1 MALYYDDEE
10 AADAQNEHSSASTL
24 QPVDQKFLRDYIAY
38 ARNNICPEIST
49 EAEAVLVRNYVE
61 MRSLGNGNGEL
72 MNCVHVVSIL
82 SAVQVSQWKCRVGHS
97 AACFALY
104 LCCPVL

>member
-1 MALYYDDEE
+1 MYLTFLCIVVNFLYFPCTVALYYDDAE
-10 AADAQNEHSSASTL
+10 AGDAQNENSSSL

-61 MRSLGNGNGEL
+61 MRSLGNGNGTC
-72 MNCVHVVSIL
+72 CVSVL
-82 SAVQVSQWKCRVGHS
+82 CALCSA
-97 AACFALY
+97 
-104 LCCPVL
+104 LCA